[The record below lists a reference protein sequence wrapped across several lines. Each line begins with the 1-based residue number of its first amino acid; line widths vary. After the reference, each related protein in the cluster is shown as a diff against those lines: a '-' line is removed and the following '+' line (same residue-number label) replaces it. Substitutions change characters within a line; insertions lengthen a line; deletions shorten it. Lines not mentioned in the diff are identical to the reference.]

1 MLEFKKGAL
10 CAGKSDIIIT
20 YRKQAF
26 AIAERET
33 KNFKK

>member
-10 CAGKSDIIIT
+10 CARKSKIIIT

-33 KNFKK
+33 KIFKK